1 MGGTLL
7 FPVNIPAHFTIRNAL
22 GPAAAPEI
30 GILMVAL
37 AVFAL
42 ILLLTGI
49 VLIVRMFFPEAF
61 CSRMDTLRNGKY

>member
-1 MGGTLL
+1 MVCCIGWTLL
-7 FPVNIPAHFTIRNAL
+7 WAVVLHRM
-22 GPAAAPEI
+22 EI